1 MTKKNQIVQY
11 NNEMNTFNFGKFKEK
26 ELDLFFS
33 LCFKAKEQGL
43 EKIEIHFSE
52 LKELSNYSS
61 RNLIRFVKDLEATYD
76 KLIGLKIKIGKD
88 NLNFT
93 KFNIFE
99 EYEVNSDNK
108 IITVKV
114 SKKFEHLLNNILK
127 LGNYTKFD
135 LIEFVSLKS
144 SYSKNMFRL
153 LKQWDNTKK
162 TRLFKIED
170 FRNLLSIP
178 EKYRMS
184 EIDKYV
190 LSPIM
195 SDLPRYFNSLTLEKI
210 KEKNRVVALNF
221 KWKHKVKE
229 LPKSELLEIE
239 ISSKLN
245 KYIEKAKK
253 NRFLT
258 SFFDEKNIQTLI
270 HTFTENDA
278 IKGLEYCYKTV
289 KQDVPRFSYLLKIME
304 TGINNSKIKIKV
316 LPKEIEEKEKD
327 RVEIVAINEEENFSK
342 LESDSLFLIF
352 LEMDI
357 ELQNTIIQKASELFL
372 KEIGA
377 EKMNSMFEKFFEK
390 SKKKFILKAI
400 RENTVSK

>member
-1 MTKKNQIVQY
+1 
-11 NNEMNTFNFGKFKEK
+11 
-26 ELDLFFS
+26 
-33 LCFKAKEQGL
+33 
-43 EKIEIHFSE
+43 
-52 LKELSNYSS
+52 
-61 RNLIRFVKDLEATYD
+61 
-76 KLIGLKIKIGKD
+76 
-88 NLNFT
+88 
-93 KFNIFE
+93 
-99 EYEVNSDNK
+99 
-108 IITVKV
+108 
-114 SKKFEHLLNNILK
+114 
-127 LGNYTKFD
+127 
-135 LIEFVSLKS
+135 
-144 SYSKNMFRL
+144 
-153 LKQWDNTKK
+153 
-162 TRLFKIED
+162 
-170 FRNLLSIP
+170 
-178 EKYRMS
+178 
-184 EIDKYV
+184 
-190 LSPIM
+190 
-195 SDLPRYFNSLTLEKI
+195 
-210 KEKNRVVALNF
+210 RVVALNF

-229 LPKSELLEIE
+229 LQKSELLEIE